1 MPNGRA
7 RSKALADPEPT
18 GLPGAK
24 AGPRSTK
31 RIPDSVP
38 KKLTIWA
45 RSESDSG
52 LFSSKS

>member
-7 RSKALADPEPT
+7 HSKALAQPEPAC
-18 GLPGAK
+18 LPGAK
-24 AGPRSTK
+24 AGRRSTNRK
-31 RIPDSVP
+31 RDSVP
-38 KKLTIWA
+38 EKLTIWA